1 MVDELEQ
8 NMENQ
13 VYKVVEIVGT
23 SPESVSDAIENA
35 ISRASETV
43 DNIGWFEVKE
53 ERGRVENNQVYE
65 FQVTIKVGFRLED

>member
-1 MVDELEQ
+1 MVDELEKD
-8 NMENQ
+8 MENQ

-43 DNIGWFEVKE
+43 ENIGWFEVKE
-53 ERGRVENNQVYE
+53 ERGRVENNQVDE